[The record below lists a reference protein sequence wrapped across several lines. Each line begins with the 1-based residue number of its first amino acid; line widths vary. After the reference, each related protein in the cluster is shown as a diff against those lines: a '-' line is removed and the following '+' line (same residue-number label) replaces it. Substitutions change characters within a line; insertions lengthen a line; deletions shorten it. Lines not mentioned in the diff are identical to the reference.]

1 MSSEPIHIL
10 LVEDSRGEA
19 RLIQELLGDVEEFHF
34 TTEVADCLATGL
46 SCLAE
51 RHADVV
57 LLDLSLPDS
66 QGLET
71 LDEVRASAPDVPVV
85 VLTGNADEAL
95 GFEAVKRGAQD
106 CLVKGFP
113 DGKTLA
119 RVLRYA
125 IERQRLTKS

>member
-1 MSSEPIHIL
+1 M
-10 LVEDSRGEA
+10 
-19 RLIQELLGDVEEFHF
+19 
-34 TTEVADCLATGL
+34 
-46 SCLAE
+46 
-51 RHADVV
+51 

-71 LDEVRASAPDVPVV
+71 LDEVRAGAPDVPVV

-125 IERQRLTKS
+125 IERRRLTKS